1 MRGNIAAP
9 QKKVENIHELFNQ
22 EAPEV
27 NQNIYN
33 NDKDLPKIHQQYN
46 QQYQQQQQQYKNMTP
61 QMMQPPQ
68 YQPPQQQQ
76 NNQQQQQLVAQLQ
89 MMHGKVVKYE
99 DYLKTL
105 MEKYNDL
112 KNERDNIKHKLLN
125 MNETN
130 TNKYTSDAMEEKKK
144 ELIQLSTKVQEQIRR
159 LEELQERQ
167 ESSQNNQEE

>member
-1 MRGNIAAP
+1 MATKASTKKSSSKTSAADHPKALIIAEKPSVA
-9 QKKVENIHELFNQ
+9 
-22 EAPEV
+22 
-27 NQNIYN
+27 
-33 NDKDLPKIHQQYN
+33 NDIAKALGGF
-46 QQYQQQQQQYKNMTP
+46 T
-61 QMMQPPQ
+61 
-68 YQPPQQQQ
+68 
-76 NNQQQQQLVAQLQ
+76 
-89 MMHGKVVKYE
+89 KYE

-130 TNKYTSDAMEEKKK
+130 TNTNKYSSDAMEEKKK